1 MERKN
6 NAKRLT
12 LGLLI
17 GPHTIVINVKCNPTG
32 FEGNCGMNCED
43 LINSIHR
50 DYRIEHATTGDSI
63 REAQRLRY
71 RVYCQ
76 ERKFEPGRDGIEAD
90 FCDSHSRHVVLRH
103 RPSGELV
110 GTVRVIFWRRDNPWA
125 ALPIQH
131 VCDPS
136 LLRHLPLNST
146 GEVSRFALCR
156 DRAATDGRS
165 ALLLRLAL
173 IRGVLHASRD
183 LGLTHWCA
191 VMAPSLLRLLRTAS
205 VTFNPIGP
213 LVEHHGLRQPAIA
226 DIDALLTNGR
236 EERPG
241 IWDYVTDNGAL
252 APRGEERLAA

>member
-1 MERKN
+1 
-6 NAKRLT
+6 
-12 LGLLI
+12 
-17 GPHTIVINVKCNPTG
+17 
-32 FEGNCGMNCED
+32 MNCED
-43 LINSIHR
+43 LINSIHG
-50 DYRIEHATTGDSI
+50 DYRIEHATTDELI

-76 ERKFEPGRDGIEAD
+76 ERKFEPGQDGIEAD
-90 FCDSHSRHVVLRH
+90 FCDTHARHVVLRH
-103 RPSGELV
+103 RASGDLV
-110 GTVRVIFWRRDNPWA
+110 GTVRVIFWTRDNPWA

-131 VCDPS
+131 ICDPS

-156 DRAATDGRS
+156 DRAGTDGRS

-205 VTFNPIGP
+205 VNFDPIGP
-213 LVEHHGLRQPAIA
+213 LVEYHGLRQPAIA
-226 DIDALLTNGR
+226 DIDALLVKGR
-236 EERPG
+236 EERPA
-241 IWDYVTDNGAL
+241 IWDYVTDNGIL
-252 APRGEERLAA
+252 APREEARLAA